1 MNMTIQEMLR
11 RKTELGYTYAQ
22 LSELSGVPVGTVQKI
37 FSGVTSSP
45 RYETLR
51 ALEQVLKEPEN
62 SYLCEEQAAYQAKKQ
77 GEYTLDDYYRI
88 PDERRVEL
96 IDGVIYDMSS
106 PTSVHQLIA
115 GLIYSKMLS
124 HVLDKKGNCLP
135 MISPIDVQLDC
146 DNKTM
151 VQPDVVIVC
160 DRDKIINRC
169 IYGAPDFIIEVISR
183 SSTKRDSVIKLNK
196 YLNAGVREYWIIDP
210 NRQKVIVYNFEQ
222 ENYPVIYGFDAKIPV
237 GIWDNELEID
247 FQEVYDHVRFL
258 YERNSSDA

>member
-1 MNMTIQEMLR
+1 MI
-11 RKTELGYTYAQ
+11 
-22 LSELSGVPVGTVQKI
+22 
-37 FSGVTSSP
+37 
-45 RYETLR
+45 
-51 ALEQVLKEPEN
+51 
-62 SYLCEEQAAYQAKKQ
+62 
-77 GEYTLDDYYRI
+77 
-88 PDERRVEL
+88 
-96 IDGVIYDMSS
+96 
-106 PTSVHQLIA
+106 
-115 GLIYSKMLS
+115 S
-124 HVLDKKGNCLP
+124 HVLDKKGKCLP

-196 YLNAGVREYWIIDP
+196 YLNAGVREYWMIDP
-210 NRQKVIVYNFEQ
+210 NRKKVIVYNFET

-247 FQEVYDHVRFL
+247 FQEVYDHISFL
-258 YERNSSDA
+258 YKRDKDTEYSEY